1 MRLQQKHNFLLAI
14 GLLFLQLSVQAQ
26 LKLPALVGDH
36 MVLQQDTEVKLWGWA
51 SPSEKITITTDWLPK
66 PITIFSDEDGNWK
79 TTIKTLKVDHQ
90 KHQITLEGNNKIE
103 LKDILFGEVW
113 LCSEQSNMFFPVG
126 KQENTWKTGVI
137 NYQEEIKKATENEI
151 RLFTVGLTASQTPEN
166 DVKGYWQV
174 TSPQNVY
181 NFSGVAYF
189 FGKNL
194 YKNLNVPIGL
204 ISSSWGGTRAEAWTS
219 QEVLENNPDYLP
231 ILERFTEK
239 QISYYNKLQHYYQE
253 KKKSQGDSTK
263 LTLEKPKYSELNKDP
278 YVLYNAM
285 LHPLINY
292 TIKGVTWYQGESNAQ
307 RAYQYRTLFPDMIQN
322 WREDWQQEN
331 LPFYFVQIAPHHS
344 QNPEIREAQLMA
356 YRSVDHTGM
365 VVTTDIGN
373 PKNIHPENKQEVGR
387 RLALWARSKTYGEK
401 NIEYSGPLYRDFK
414 VKRNKIQIYFD
425 FAENG
430 LQKKGKQLTHFQIA
444 GEDQKFYPAQAK
456 IKGNTVIV
464 SSDKVKKP
472 VAVRFGWSKSPEPN
486 LFNTAGLPAS
496 PFRTDDWPGE
506 TYEKF

>member
-1 MRLQQKHNFLLAI
+1 MRSFQKYCFLLFI
-14 GLLFLQLSVQAQ
+14 VLSFPLSVQAQ

-36 MVLQQDTEVKLWGWA
+36 MVLQQNTEINLWGWA
-51 SPSEKITITTDWLPK
+51 SASEEITITTDWQTQ
-66 PITIFSDEDGNWK
+66 PIIVIANEDGNWK
-79 TTIKTLKVDHQ
+79 TSIKTPSTDHQ
-90 KHQITLEGNNKIE
+90 PHQITLEGNNKIE
-103 LKDILFGEVW
+103 LHDILFGEVW
-113 LCSEQSNMFFPVG
+113 LCSGQSNMFFPVG

-137 NYQEEIKKATENEI
+137 NYEDEVKAATQSQI
-151 RLFTVGLTASQTPEN
+151 RLFTVGLAASQTPKNE
-166 DVKGYWQV
+166 VEGRWQV
-174 TSPQNVY
+174 CSPNSVY
-181 NFSGVAYF
+181 DFSAVAYF

-194 YKNLNVPIGL
+194 YENLNVPIGL

-219 QEVLENNPDYLP
+219 QEVLEENPDYLP
-231 ILERFTEK
+231 ILERFTDK
-239 QISYYNKLQHYYQE
+239 QINYYRELKDYYQ
-253 KKKSQGDSTK
+253 KSQKVNKAETETQLK
-263 LTLEKPKYSELNKDP
+263 KPNYGELNKDP

-322 WREDWQQEN
+322 WRSDWKQEQ

-356 YRSVDHTGM
+356 YRSVKNTGI

-401 NIEYSGPLYRDFK
+401 QIEYSGPLYRDFK
-414 VKRNKIQIYFD
+414 VKKNKIQIYFD

-430 LQKKGKQLTHFQIA
+430 LQKKGKQLTHFEIA
-444 GEDQKFYPAQAK
+444 GEDQKFYPAKAK

-464 SSDKVKKP
+464 SSAEVKKP

>member
-1 MRLQQKHNFLLAI
+1 MVSFQKYCFFFFFALSVHF
-14 GLLFLQLSVQAQ
+14 SVQAQ
-26 LKLPALVGDH
+26 IKLPSLVGDH

-51 SPSEKITITTDWLPK
+51 SSNENINITADWLSK
-66 PITIFSDEDGNWK
+66 PITISSDEDGNWK
-79 TTIKTLKVDHQ
+79 TTIKTPEADHQ
-90 KHQITLEGNNKIE
+90 PHQITLEGKNKIE
-103 LKDILFGEVW
+103 INDILFGEVW
-113 LCSEQSNMFFPVG
+113 LCSGQSNMYFPVG
-126 KQENTWKTGVI
+126 KKEDTWKTGVT
-137 NYQEEIKKATENEI
+137 NYQEEVNNADQPQI
-151 RLFTVGLTASQTPEN
+151 RLFTVGLAASQTPLK
-166 DVKGYWQV
+166 DVKGTWQIG
-174 TSPQNVY
+174 SPETVY
-181 NFSGVAYF
+181 NFSAVAYF

-194 YKNLNVPIGL
+194 YENLNVPIGL

-219 QEVLENNPDYLP
+219 QEVLEDTPDYLP

-239 QISYYNKLQHYYQE
+239 QISYYKKLQHYYQE
-253 KKKSQGDSTK
+253 KEKAQRDSSK
-263 LTLEKPKYSELNKDP
+263 LTLDKPTYGELNKDP

-331 LPFYFVQIAPHHS
+331 LPLYFVQITPHHS

-387 RLALWARSKTYGEK
+387 RLALWARSNTYGEK
-401 NIEYSGPLYRDFK
+401 NIEYSGPMYKDFN

-430 LQKKGKQLTHFQIA
+430 LQKKGKQLTHFEIA
-444 GEDQKFYPAQAK
+444 GEDQKFYPAKAR

-464 SSDKVKKP
+464 SSAKVKKP

-496 PFRTDDWPGE
+496 PFRTDNWPGE
-506 TYEKF
+506 THQKF